1 MPSLNRPIIDVHAHL
16 GQSTCSEMSAD
27 GSRLC
32 ELYRGAGITHG
43 VAFSIEACYGG
54 LDAGNASTLS
64 EVAKHEMLSAMVVA
78 HPGHFEASRRWVKDG
93 VANPDVVGV
102 KLHPVLGQYDV
113 LTHGLARLME
123 EVIGPSGLPVLSHV
137 GNESPNVPVESYL
150 EFASHFP
157 ATRFIAAHLGVGVLG
172 LRRRAIDAWKKQP
185 LDNVWFD
192 MGTLRAFST
201 GAVEGLLEAV
211 GPDRICFGTD
221 SPLYTPAPFVRLLE
235 TLETTDDVREK
246 VAYRNALVV
255 LPRLAGKPG
264 AERLPIPHL

>member
-1 MPSLNRPIIDVHAHL
+1 MVAMPSTNRPIIDVHAHL

-32 ELYRGAGITHG
+32 GLYREAGVTHG

-54 LDAGNASTLS
+54 LDAGNASTLA

-78 HPGHFEASRRWVKDG
+78 HPYHFEASRRWVAEG
-93 VANPDVVGV
+93 VSNPDVVGV

-137 GNESPNVPVESYL
+137 GNESANVPIESYL
-150 EFASHFP
+150 EFASRFP

-172 LRRRAIDAWKKQP
+172 LRQRAIDAWTKRP
-185 LDNVWFD
+185 LENVWFD
-192 MGTLRAFST
+192 MGTLRAFNT
-201 GAVEGLLEAV
+201 GAVEALIEAA
-211 GPDRICFGTD
+211 GPERVCFGTD
-221 SPLYTPAPFVRLLE
+221 APLYAPAPFVRLLE
-235 TLETTDDVREK
+235 TLAVTDEVREK
-246 VAYRNALVV
+246 VANQNALVV
-255 LPRLAGKPG
+255 LPRLTGKPG
-264 AERLPIPHL
+264 TSG